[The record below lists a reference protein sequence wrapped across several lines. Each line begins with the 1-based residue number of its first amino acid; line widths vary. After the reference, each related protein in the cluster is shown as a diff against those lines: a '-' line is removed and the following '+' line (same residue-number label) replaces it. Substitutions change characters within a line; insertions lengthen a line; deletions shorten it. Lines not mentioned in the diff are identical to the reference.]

1 MSASAGSRAK
11 ESSDRQGSSLD
22 RLKIL
27 EESQDKPKSSRERYA
42 AMSSVPLFSEKDV
55 DEMVAQFAT
64 SINLHFTKKAAEE
77 RADQISQSSSK
88 QATSYTG

>member
-1 MSASAGSRAK
+1 MDRQ
-11 ESSDRQGSSLD
+11 ESSLE

-27 EESQDKPKSSRERYA
+27 EGSRDENKSARERYA
-42 AMSSVPLFSEKDV
+42 AVSSVPLFSEKDI

-77 RADQISQSSSK
+77 RGDQNSQSSSK